1 MSTQFNAVSAQ
12 LWQEYAF
19 KERQLRMDWQFQQG
33 NLVNLLDEL
42 SQTAQLLC
50 SDIEASGQP
59 LLQEWHLKRWLYF
72 LSDLAIASGQAWQRQ
87 LLMDRLY
94 QPMLAL
100 FALFRSY
107 ADGHQYQFALQ
118 ADLHRLFA
126 GFQPDDKT

>member
-1 MSTQFNAVSAQ
+1 MTTQFNAVSAQ
-12 LWQEYAF
+12 LWQEYAV
-19 KERQLRMDWQFQQG
+19 KEQQLRVDWQFQQG

-59 LLQEWHLKRWLYF
+59 LLQEWYLKRWLYF

-87 LLMDRLY
+87 LLLDRVY
-94 QPMLAL
+94 KPMLAL
-100 FALFRSY
+100 FALFRRY

-118 ADLHRLFA
+118 ADLHRVVCRIA
-126 GFQPDDKT
+126 TDDKT